1 MHSASEQHVLWIAGE
16 SWDRDGGGQREMA
29 IALTAY
35 ARILWVDPPVSL
47 VTPSR
52 LRNGAARTIKP
63 VLTETPDG
71 IDRLTPVALP
81 GLSRPGIRATTF
93 ALTRAQIRWAIRKLG
108 LRPTA
113 VVMLYL
119 GSLLGGWGEGVTN
132 IMYGTDDGVAGA
144 ELMGVSAAYLRKRER
159 EALSK
164 ADMTVVL
171 STELARRWSDMGA
184 KPIVVPNGCWPRPD
198 VASLPPARETD
209 LPRPVVGLVGRLSD
223 RINIDLL
230 EAIADAGQSLLLVG
244 PVDPGW
250 EPERFRR
257 LTSRPSVRYIGPISS
272 AEVPTQ
278 MVAID
283 VGITPYQDSE
293 FNRASFPLKTLEYL
307 SVGTPVVSTS
317 LPAMQWLRDD
327 LEQATPELADRI
339 MMLADNGPA
348 YVKAIQDIAV
358 AGRDAGAGGCI
369 KFADRHS
376 WTRRA
381 EQFAAET
388 GLLLVQEAQL

>member
-1 MHSASEQHVLWIAGE
+1 MHSASERHVIWIAGE
-16 SWDRDGGGQREMA
+16 SWDRNGGSHREMA
-29 IALTAY
+29 IALAAY
-35 ARILWVDPPVSL
+35 ARILWVDPPVSP
-47 VTPSR
+47 VTPSI
-52 LRNGAARTIKP
+52 LRNGAARTIRP
-63 VLTETPDG
+63 VLTETSDG
-71 IDRLTPVALP
+71 IARLTPVALP
-81 GLSRPGIRATTF
+81 GLGRPGIRATTF
-93 ALTRAQIRWAIRKLG
+93 ALRRAQIRWAIRKLD

-113 VVMLYL
+113 VVMLHL
-119 GSLLGGWGEGVTN
+119 GGLLGGWGEGVTN
-132 IMYGTDDGVAGA
+132 IMYGTDDVVAGA
-144 ELMGVSAAYLRKRER
+144 KLMGVSAAYLRKRER

-184 KPIVVPNGCWPRPD
+184 KPIVVPNGCWPQPN
-198 VASLPPARETD
+198 VASLPPAKETD
-209 LPRPVVGLVGRLSD
+209 LPRPVVGLIGRLSD

-244 PVDPGW
+244 PVDPRW
-250 EPERFRR
+250 KSERFRR

-272 AEVPTQ
+272 AEVSAQ
-278 MVAID
+278 MAAID
-283 VGITPYQDSE
+283 VGITPYQDSK

-317 LPAMQWLRDD
+317 LPTMRWLRDD

-339 MMLADNGPA
+339 MVLADNGPA

-358 AGRDAGAGGCI
+358 SGRDADAASCI

-388 GLLLVQEAQL
+388 GLLLARETQL